1 MKLMQRRSKDKPL
14 DQSTV
19 DQSTLDS
26 NRLIDRVSRY
36 QNGIGTRWQALSS
49 RDQLALMILSLFLLL
64 FVGGYGGYTLHQ
76 MAKDSKEN
84 YQEQIADYFW
94 LRAQAGNI
102 DSNAL
107 ISNSAQG
114 EALPPASRV
123 TTLLSGAG
131 IRDAQ
136 VAAVGESVQ
145 ISFMSASQ
153 AVVSAALSQLTQQ
166 GWQFTQMTMEQD
178 ETSKAIT
185 VQATMTL

>member
-145 ISFMSASQ
+145 ISFMNASQ